1 MEDRYAKHS
10 LFKQGNANQY
20 MTSIKSVI
28 KGIVLVI
35 SGIAI
40 VIVGGFMMGA
50 VARLWLPK
58 DKKKQK
64 DSGDADDIKKTG

>member
-1 MEDRYAKHS
+1 
-10 LFKQGNANQY
+10 

-28 KGIVLVI
+28 KGMAVVI

-40 VIVGGFMMGA
+40 VVVGGFMIGA

-58 DKKKQK
+58 DKKKE
-64 DSGDADDIKKTG
+64 DSGLATDLDDTKKAD

>member
-1 MEDRYAKHS
+1 MAS
-10 LFKQGNANQY
+10 F
-20 MTSIKSVI
+20 KSVVRA
-28 KGIVLVI
+28 IVLII

-40 VIVGGFMMGA
+40 VVVGGFMMGA

-64 DSGDADDIKKTG
+64 DSDAGLDNDDKM

>member
-1 MEDRYAKHS
+1 
-10 LFKQGNANQY
+10 
-20 MTSIKSVI
+20 MTSFKSVI
-28 KGIVLVI
+28 KGTVLVI

-40 VIVGGFMMGA
+40 VVVGGFMIGA

-64 DSGDADDIKKTG
+64 DSSDLGDNKKAG